1 MSKSDME
8 VAHQTQEK
16 FEFYLISLVFTL
28 LALSVQTAKFG
39 DNIIPVIFELSG
51 WLFLLTSGLFGLWR
65 IEYLSIE
72 RVKLVKL
79 DELHDQINEV
89 KRLMLSGQ
97 EGAYVL
103 STSENQPLEE
113 RIKNLEEGVV
123 LLTPL
128 TKKLETKNTIKYNVH
143 KFTFVFGVIFLV
155 ASRGAEPFVKIIH
168 EAFKCT

>member
-1 MSKSDME
+1 ME

-39 DNIIPVIFELSG
+39 DNIIPTIFELSG
-51 WLFLLTSGLFGLWR
+51 WLFLLISGLLGLWR

-79 DELHDQINEV
+79 DEVHDQINEV
-89 KRLMLSGQ
+89 KRLMLSGHK
-97 EGAYVL
+97 EIYVL
-103 STSENQPLEE
+103 STGQNQPLEE
-113 RIKNLEEGVV
+113 RIQNLEEAVV

-128 TKKLETKNTIKYNVH
+128 TNKLESWNTTKYIIH
-143 KFTFVFGVIFLV
+143 KFTFLFGIVFLIV
-155 ASRGAEPFVKIIH
+155 ARGIEPFFRVIQGV
-168 EAFKCT
+168 